1 MKRFTTQ
8 LTALALLLAGGS
20 QCAWAEDTVTDYE
33 VLDNYSS
40 ITFLYDDSTDTDT
53 NIGVANNATYF
64 YKNTNKYTS
73 GGNNAVQFHFSSAV
87 DVSNYDYLVIETEE
101 AMDNCHFEPCLSPAT
116 DASYW
121 GAGNNT
127 FGKLTGGDYYV
138 FNLETYKDTIGG
150 SKVVGTVV
158 LLFNAGTK
166 GDTITFKSIKFTNT
180 YEEDKFYLE
189 VDYSASECS
198 SGSATSEDS
207 MAINFT
213 SNSDEWSYTLP
224 DSAKNYEY
232 MVVVPR
238 KMWLASDDNNKVTVE
253 NDPEVTY
260 TLSDGI
266 NSITA
271 TLAWYG
277 TSRRAWCFN
286 VADGITYSSA
296 SDEDTYQALADS
308 LQEAVWDSTTIKGY
322 YGSYVNSGSS
332 NRQKAGNTWKTLKVK
347 VSSAETFEIS
357 AIYFSNTQ
365 CEYHNQWN
373 YSSLAGDYIIKDSV
387 AGTYGTV
394 CLPYASAVCGARI
407 YDVVGY
413 GKDEKGNPSKLY
425 LEEVKGVLTAGK
437 AYIYQ
442 TLMNTIITTDI
453 DNYAQGY
460 VTFLKAG
467 GENGGYSNSKDALKG
482 NTSSSSVEVEADKY
496 ILQLSTTDNDST
508 YYWETTSEGA
518 TSSNSVTQYHAYLD
532 LSVYDEEDA
541 TTESEAAKKGWISM
555 SIAYDGDD
563 TTGIKEIETEEQDAT
578 DDDIIYNLSGVRVTN
593 PQKGIYIKNGK
604 KYIIK

>member
-1 MKRFTTQ
+1 MKRITTQ

-20 QCAWAEDTVTDYE
+20 QCAWAEDVTVSDYE

-64 YKNTNKYTS
+64 YKQTNKYTS

-87 DVSNYDYLVIETEE
+87 EVSNYDYLVIETEE
-101 AMDNCHFEPCLSPAT
+101 AMDNCHFEPCLSPDT
-116 DASYW
+116 NSSYW

-127 FGKLTGGDYYV
+127 FGELTGSDYYV
-138 FNLETYKDTIGG
+138 FNLETYKDTIGDNQ
-150 SKVVGTVV
+150 VVGTVV
-158 LLFNAGTK
+158 LLFNGGTS

-189 VDYSASECS
+189 VDYSASKCS
-198 SGSATSEDS
+198 NGSATSDDS

-213 SNSDEWSYTLP
+213 SNNDEWTYTLP

-238 KMWLASDDNNKVTVE
+238 KMWLASDENNKVTVD

-260 TLSDGI
+260 TLSDGS

-271 TLAWYG
+271 TLGWYG

-286 VADGITYSSA
+286 VADGITYSCA
-296 SDEDTYQALADS
+296 NDEDTYQALADS
-308 LQEAVWDSTTIKGY
+308 LQEAVWDSTYIKGY

-332 NRQKAGNTWKTLKVK
+332 NRKLKENAWKTLSVK
-347 VSSAETFEIS
+347 VGSAETFEIS

-365 CEYHNQWN
+365 CAYHNQWN

-413 GKDEKGNPSKLY
+413 GKDDSGNPTKLY

-442 TLMNTIITTDI
+442 TLMTTIIKTDI

-467 GENGGYSNSKDALKG
+467 DENGGYSNSKDALKG
-482 NTSSSSVEVEADKY
+482 NTSSSSVEVEAGKY

-508 YYWETTSEGA
+508 YYWETTSENA
-518 TSSNSVTQYHAYLD
+518 TSTNSVTKYHAYLD
-532 LSVYDEEDA
+532 LSVYDEA
-541 TTESEAAKKGWISM
+541 TTASEAAKKGWISM